1 MITNVTF
8 KDNGD
13 IEIDNSE
20 LLDTRAD
27 MSDEIEDLQ
36 NPNIGGSNILIEKD
50 LKKHKK
56 RLNWNEPNREKR
68 THVLHVCAV
77 CGTQYYG
84 RPNKIYCGTPCK
96 ETAKKRR
103 QRERKRANKE

>member
-27 MSDEIEDLQ
+27 MSDETEDLQ
-36 NPNIGGSNILIEKD
+36 NSNIGGFNSKIETD
-50 LKKHKK
+50 LKTHKK
-56 RLNWNEPNREKR
+56 RLNWHEPQKEKA

-84 RPNKIYCGTPCK
+84 RPNKIYCDTPCK
-96 ETAKKRR
+96 EIAKKRR
-103 QRERKRANKE
+103 QRERARDKK